1 MRLLFSVLTLLL
13 ANTVVRAQVGT
24 STIQTGTVEG
34 HVICNDGNVP
44 ARNAEVRLIP
54 ITNLLPESDTAKTTN
69 EQSPETTTDFDGYY
83 VFSSVMPGTYIV
95 DAKKDGY
102 GDDLGFIRT
111 VIDRLTRDQQKSLL
125 LTFPQVL
132 VRASGVAREDAVLRR
147 AGAITGRVTVDI
159 GGTVDPNHVT
169 ATLVSSSLL
178 GNLEGPEDQ
187 KPTGFSRRGVID
199 DRGIY
204 RIAGLPAGK
213 YRLSVRVSEAYYD
226 QPKFNGTSFIPQPQ
240 RTGTATLTV
249 FAAEAFTERDAKL
262 VEVRDGE
269 EVSDADLSIP
279 RRMLH
284 SIGGTVTQGGVPVAG
299 AGIIIQRQGKKEQ
312 DYSSAISISDG
323 SYRFDLLPPGVY
335 SVEAKYPNSFES
347 PGHSASH
354 KITVQ
359 LNDTDV
365 LDATVDVPIQNR
377 AH

>member
-1 MRLLFSVLTLLL
+1 M
-13 ANTVVRAQVGT
+13 
-24 STIQTGTVEG
+24 
-34 HVICNDGNVP
+34 D
-44 ARNAEVRLIP
+44 AR
-54 ITNLLPESDTAKTTN
+54 
-69 EQSPETTTDFDGYY
+69 
-83 VFSSVMPGTYIV
+83 
-95 DAKKDGY
+95 KDGY

-125 LTFPQVL
+125 STFPQVL
-132 VRASGVAREDAVLRR
+132 VRASSVAREDAVLRR
-147 AGAITGRVTVDI
+147 ASAITGRVTVDI
-159 GGTVDPNHVT
+159 GGTIDPNYVT

-178 GNLEGPEDQ
+178 GNLEGREDQ
-187 KPTGFSRRGVID
+187 KLTGFSRRGVID

-226 QPKFNGTSFIPQPQ
+226 QPKVNGTSFIAQPQ

-249 FAAEAFTERDAKL
+249 HAAEAFTESDAKL

-279 RRMLH
+279 RRMLY
-284 SIGGTVTQGGVPVAG
+284 SIGGTVTQGGTPVAG
-299 AGIIIQRQGKKEQ
+299 AAIIIQRQGKKEQ
-312 DYSSAISISDG
+312 DYSSAVSISDG
-323 SYRFDLLPPGVY
+323 SYRFDLLPAGVY
-335 SVEAKYPNSFES
+335 SVEARYPTPTES

-365 LDATVDVPIQNR
+365 LDATVDVPIQSR
-377 AH
+377 AQ